1 MPTGTQLSV
10 LVSNLRTVLGQ
21 TTNVNVGVDQVP
33 ALQVALRMA
42 QNFLWARHEWPH
54 LRLFKT
60 LTMAA
65 GQRYYDCPAGINYDR
80 IIEACIFIGNRPI
93 PVSRG
98 ISFGEYAQFNSDLD
112 LRSDPVRAWDLVRVD
127 ATKTQIEVWPI
138 PVTSGSLLGFHS
150 MANLRALS
158 ANADVC
164 DLDDD
169 LIVWSAAVDQLLD
182 KESPKAQAVAKRA
195 DALRGYL
202 LTNGQGPARNVSG
215 PSQQDRRGLRG
226 ATVVVSG

>member
-1 MPTGTQLSV
+1 MATGTQLSV

-21 TTNVNVGVDQVP
+21 TTNVNVGVDQIP

-42 QNFLWARHEWPH
+42 QNFLWHRHEWPH

-60 LTMAA
+60 LTLNA

-80 IIEACIFIGNRPI
+80 IIEACVFVGQRPI

-98 ISFGEYAQFNSDLD
+98 IGFAEYAQFNSDLD

-127 ATKTQIEVWPI
+127 PTKTQIEVWPI
-138 PVTSGSLLGFHS
+138 PVTASSLGFS
-150 MANLRALS
+150 SLANLRALS

-169 LIVWSAAVDQLLD
+169 LIVLSAAVDRLLD
-182 KESPKAQAVAKRA
+182 KESPSAGAVAKRA

-202 LTNGQGPARNVSG
+202 LTNAQGPARNVAG
-215 PSQQDRRGLRG
+215 PVGQDRRSPRG
-226 ATVVVSG
+226 ATVVVSA